1 MPSKPTGR
9 PNGRPSKRN
18 GEVEKKI
25 LDSLRAGNYLET
37 AARYAGIHPDTLN
50 EWRKE
55 FPEFSE
61 AVEQARAEG
70 EVRSVAVINR
80 AELVGDW
87 RAAAWHL
94 QHAFPGR
101 WRDQMVVEHEGLG
114 EVFEEIARRAQ
125 LAEDEAGG
133 GGG

>member
-18 GEVEKKI
+18 DEIEKKI

-37 AARYAGIHPDTLN
+37 AARFAGITYETLN
-50 EWRKE
+50 EWRKQ

-80 AELVGDW
+80 AELAGDW

-101 WRDQMVVEHEGLG
+101 WRDQVVVEHEGLQDL
-114 EVFEEIARRAQ
+114 FEEIWRRAHADDGT
-125 LAEDEAGG
+125 AE
-133 GGG
+133 